1 MYFLLFLPFKKIRRH
16 HGGIFSL
23 FINILTV
30 IVGLTML
37 ANRIKVAYP
46 ILLVLGGLALSFSP
60 ELPTIVIDPNWVL
73 LIFLSPLLYADTWA
87 LSLKELWKWRRI
99 IFSFF
104 FIVVF
109 ITAAV
114 IAWVANMVLPYA
126 IKQSLYGII
135 SFLSL
140 MV

>member
-1 MYFLLFLPFKKIRRH
+1 
-16 HGGIFSL
+16 
-23 FINILTV
+23 
-30 IVGLTML
+30 ML